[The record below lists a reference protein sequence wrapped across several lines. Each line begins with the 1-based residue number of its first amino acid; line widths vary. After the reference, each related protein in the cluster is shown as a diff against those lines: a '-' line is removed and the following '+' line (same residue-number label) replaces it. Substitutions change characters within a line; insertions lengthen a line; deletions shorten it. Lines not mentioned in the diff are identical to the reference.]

1 MCIYIYITILQY
13 SHTSICMYTILY
25 PEPGASCHTDPSD
38 PSDPSSPGASWGH
51 MGMGPEVNAQ
61 RTDGVTAL
69 SS

>member
-1 MCIYIYITILQY
+1 
-13 SHTSICMYTILY
+13 MYTILY